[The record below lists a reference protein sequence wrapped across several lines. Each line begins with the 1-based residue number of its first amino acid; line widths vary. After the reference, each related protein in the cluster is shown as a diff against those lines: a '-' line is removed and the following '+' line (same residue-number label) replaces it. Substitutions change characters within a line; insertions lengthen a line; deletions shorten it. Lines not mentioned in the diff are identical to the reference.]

1 MKVIDEKFERVGVTK
16 LDTKKRVT
24 LGAIFSIFKR
34 VLSLNKVPIETFET
48 FIGSEGDILLRPH
61 VSIPAKE
68 LWVHQ
73 SPEVLKSIQRGMR
86 DIKEARVTKVKDL
99 DKFFKEL

>member
-1 MKVIDEKFERVGVTK
+1 MKVIGERFERVGTTR

-24 LGAIFSIFKR
+24 LGAIFRIFRRAKP
-34 VLSLNKVPIETFET
+34 LNKVPIETFET
-48 FIGSEGDILLRPH
+48 FIGSEGDILLRPR
-61 VSIPAKE
+61 VSIPARE

-73 SPEVLKSIQRGMR
+73 SPKVIESIQRGMR
-86 DIKEARVTKVKDL
+86 DIKEGRVTKVKDL